1 MNKVQ
6 AGQTNW
12 VEFYRA
18 ALLETDQAKLRDRI
32 VAAQKALRERVSELK
47 EDGEGSA
54 QEIRALEDALK
65 ALRSLL
71 ELYVNP

>member
-6 AGQTNW
+6 ASETNW

-32 VAAQKALRERVSELK
+32 VAAQKALRERVGELK
-47 EDGEGSA
+47 EDANGSA
-54 QEIRALEDALK
+54 QERRALDDALR

-71 ELYVNP
+71 ELYPL

>member
-6 AGQTNW
+6 ASETNW
-12 VEFYRA
+12 VEVYRA
-18 ALLETDQAKLRDRI
+18 ALLETDQTKLRDRI
-32 VAAQKALRERVSELK
+32 VAAQKALRERVIELK

-54 QEIRALEDALK
+54 QEIRALEDALR

-71 ELYVNP
+71 ELYIDP